1 MISCPSNNPGSFM
14 LSCQVQNSILVP
26 HQWINFGQLAVF
38 IPFPKDNLIQTVSM
52 SWHKLVTYWR
62 ELHVT
67 NLRTCIYFGHFLE
80 RIQRKYSNFFVGCS
94 TSWSY
99 RLMLGIETYGLYSC
113 IVLVP
118 ACHSIHSLKRKQQKS
133 IIVSSCCDHVII
145 LRNSKS
151 TDFLLMGLISENLRT
166 HTIVLNCYIPIFTSS
181 NNQVVRA
188 TYWPDS
194 SAMQMLHDIVGLC
207 MNIKYLHMAF
217 IRSDT
222 NFWVMSHES
231 YWTYFFVGNWWFV
244 HFLDFARAS
253 WPNIETRM

>member
-1 MISCPSNNPGSFM
+1 M
-14 LSCQVQNSILVP
+14 LASQVQNSILVP

-38 IPFPKDNLIQTVSM
+38 VPFPKDNLIQTVSM
-52 SWHKLVTYWR
+52 SRHKLVAYR
-62 ELHVT
+62 RKLHVT
-67 NLRTCIYFGHFLE
+67 NLRSCIDFGQLLE
-80 RIQRKYSNFFVGCS
+80 CVQGKYSNLFVGCS
-94 TSWSY
+94 TSWSN
-99 RLMLGIETYGLYSC
+99 RLMLGIETYGLDSC
-113 IVLVP
+113 IVFIP

-151 TDFLLMGLISENLRT
+151 TDFLLMGLISKNLRT
-166 HTIVLNCYIPIFTSS
+166 HAIVLNCYVSIFTSS
-181 NNQVVRA
+181 YNQVVRA

-207 MNIKYLHMAF
+207 MNIEYLHMAF

-222 NFWVMSHES
+222 NFWIMSHKS
-231 YWTYFFVGNWWFV
+231 HWTYFFVGNRWLV
-244 HFLDFARAS
+244 HFLDFTRTS